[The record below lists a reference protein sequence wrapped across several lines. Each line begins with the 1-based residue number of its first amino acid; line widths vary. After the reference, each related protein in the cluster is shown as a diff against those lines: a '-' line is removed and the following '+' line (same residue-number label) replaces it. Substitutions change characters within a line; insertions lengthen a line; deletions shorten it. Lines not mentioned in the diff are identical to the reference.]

1 MFVRLA
7 GIPISYYNEMMSIKK
22 GKVADL
28 GFDPSDIVAERKALL
43 DRLGG
48 LTAGLLSVRNEEWL
62 YMLQEDTRHS
72 LAIEGHFATE
82 QQLKAVLQGRRS
94 GPEIVNCFRTA
105 QSLYDLALQYHLE
118 GQTHLDLA
126 LIRHIHSELWR
137 ELAPDRGR
145 FATGGE
151 ARVIQGARVSPPTYD
166 VEEYMRAFVRVTLE
180 LLHKYPILKA
190 LARSHTLFE
199 AIHPFKDGNGRAGRI
214 LLCYLAINQGY
225 VPIVIKGLSEGERN
239 VYYQALEAADRGFH
253 RGFPPPK
260 PHQLLE
266 RLEEGDFAPLEQLLL
281 EGMLPRLDQTIALTL
296 AARTPLM
303 DLEEVAKVL
312 GVHRGTLYQW
322 RKRGRLIVLKRQGRR
337 TGLLSHPWLFLGTQ
351 DTPAQTPEHFPP
363 IRESQ
368 AGQATSLFDAVV
380 QNTANTR

>member
-1 MFVRLA
+1 MAV
-7 GIPISYYNEMMSIKK
+7 S
-22 GKVADL
+22 
-28 GFDPSDIVAERKALL
+28 GFSPSDIVAERKALL

-48 LTAGLLSVRNEEWL
+48 LPAALLSVRNEEWL

-94 GPEIVNCFRTA
+94 GPEIVNYFRAA

-137 ELAPDRGR
+137 DLAADRGR
-145 FATGGE
+145 FAGGE
-151 ARVIQGARVSPPTYD
+151 SRVIQGARVSPPVYD

-180 LLHKYPILKA
+180 LLRQYPILEA

-214 LLCYLAINQGY
+214 LLCYLAINRGY
-225 VPIVIKGLSEGERN
+225 VPIVIKGLSQSQRN

-260 PHQLLE
+260 PHLLLE
-266 RLEEGDFAPLEQLLL
+266 RLEEGDFALLVGLLL

-303 DLEEVAKVL
+303 GLEEVARVL
-312 GVHRGTLYQW
+312 SVPRGTLYQW
-322 RKRGRLIVLKRQGRR
+322 RKRGRLIVLKQQGRR

-351 DTPAQTPEHFPP
+351 DNPAQTPEHFPP

-368 AGQATSLFDAVV
+368 AEQILSVFDTVLQSPAD
-380 QNTANTR
+380 TRSE